1 MTYSNRIFLYGP
13 FGLFV
18 ALAAGIMIYW
28 WVAATA
34 LSQRLDTLNGHEIV
48 PGIRLSFGSKRI
60 AGFPFRLDAIFD
72 NLNVQIAD
80 ARGPITWHSDRFA
93 THALTYQTSQTI
105 LEAAG
110 QQQLRWTGETGRPRI
125 FTFTPGTL
133 RASAIV
139 DDGRLTRFD
148 IDSIAFASSN
158 FAAAR
163 AQFHLRRDPAIDAL
177 DLVLDLQSVR
187 FAGDAANGFAKGLSR
202 IRIEG
207 RLSPAT
213 PFTAVLSGNGAW
225 RPAVEK
231 WRDAPGGFKID
242 EAEFGWGHCEASGSG
257 AVTLDDVHRPSGSLA
272 FGLTDCD
279 ALAKQAAGIKAQSRA
294 HRAILTTLADL
305 AGHVPADRSGALPL
319 EIVFKDGLIFVGPGT
334 ASGGN
339 AYFEPVGFLHA
350 LY

>member
-18 ALAAGIMIYW
+18 ALAAGVMIYW

-34 LSQRLDTLNGHEIV
+34 LSQRLDALNGHEIA
-48 PGIRLSFGSKRI
+48 PGIRMSFGSKRI

-72 NLNVQIAD
+72 NLNVKIAD
-80 ARGPITWHSDRFA
+80 TRGPMTWHSDRFA

-110 QQQLRWTGETGRPRI
+110 RQQLRWTGDTGRQHS
-125 FTFTPGTL
+125 FAFTPGTL
-133 RASAIV
+133 RASAII

-148 IDSIAFASSN
+148 LDSFAFASPD

-163 AQFHLRRDPAIDAL
+163 AQFHLRRDPAVDAL

-187 FAGDAANGFAKGLSR
+187 FAGDAASGFPKGLSR

-207 RLSPAT
+207 RLSPAA
-213 PFTAVLSGNGAW
+213 PFAAVLSGSGAW
-225 RPAVEK
+225 RPAVET
-231 WRDAPGGFKID
+231 WRGAPGGFKID
-242 EAEFGWGHCEASGSG
+242 EAEFGWGHCEASGAG
-257 AVTLDDVHRPSGSLA
+257 AVTLDDEHRPSGSLA
-272 FGLTDCD
+272 FGLTNCD
-279 ALAKQAAGIKAQSRA
+279 ALTKQAAVITARPRA
-294 HRAILTTLADL
+294 HRAILATLADL
-305 AGHVPADRSGALPL
+305 AGHVPTDRNGALPV

-334 ASGGN
+334 ASGN
-339 AYFEPVGFLHA
+339 SYFEPVGFLHA